1 MGLHG
6 IEPWTMLIQAWKEAR
21 NQFIIL
27 YGDRVYVELSSQ
39 LESFLD
45 ALSDFMVIHPLHLE
59 A

>member
-1 MGLHG
+1 
-6 IEPWTMLIQAWKEAR
+6 MLIQAWKEAR

-27 YGDRVYVELSSQ
+27 YRDRVYVELSSQ